1 MEQRNDFIEREIQKL
16 TLLLI
21 KLISQVS
28 GINIDNFEIELVQ
41 TSEVLKSK
49 FDLSIREIIEIND
62 NELIR
67 KIDCLNETTIE
78 KLAELLN
85 EIVKKLSQKENE
97 NEVDR
102 KKLARKAIVLI
113 EYLDDKTNTFSITRM
128 NLKNVLQHHI

>member
-1 MEQRNDFIEREIQKL
+1 M
-16 TLLLI
+16 
-21 KLISQVS
+21 
-28 GINIDNFEIELVQ
+28 
-41 TSEVLKSK
+41 
-49 FDLSIREIIEIND
+49 SIREIIEIND